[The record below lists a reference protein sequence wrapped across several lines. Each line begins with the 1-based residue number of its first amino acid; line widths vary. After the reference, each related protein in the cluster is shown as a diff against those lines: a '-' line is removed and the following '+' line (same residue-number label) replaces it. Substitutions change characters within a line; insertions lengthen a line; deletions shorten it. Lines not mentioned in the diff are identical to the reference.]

1 MNRNA
6 APLRAGGSRVGQIR
20 GGNGWQMILA
30 DLALIL
36 FLLTLSA
43 LPAAEAETGRQL
55 AARAAQ
61 EKAAREEDTRP
72 RPEIAAAQA
81 LFRPVAG
88 GPSLGAWLKAQP
100 ADPRAT
106 LTIFAIHPAG
116 GEAAAFAH
124 AEALAAE
131 ARAAGA
137 RVRTIIAAGG
147 ETEIYASLAYDA
159 EVAEP
164 AGR

>member
-1 MNRNA
+1 MSRAA
-6 APLRAGGSRVGQIR
+6 APLRAGVSRAGQIGGQIR
-20 GGNGWQMILA
+20 GGPGWQMILA

-43 LPAAEAETGRQL
+43 LPAAEAETGRRL
-55 AARAAQ
+55 AAR
-61 EKAAREEDTRP
+61 EGYTRP
-72 RPEIAAAQA
+72 RAEIAAAQA

-88 GPSLGAWLKAQP
+88 GPSLGAWLRAQP

-116 GEAAAFAH
+116 GEAAAFAR

-137 RVRTIIAAGG
+137 RVRTIIAVGD
-147 ETEIYASLAYDA
+147 ETETYASLAYDA

-164 AGR
+164 TRQ